1 MSLTSFFMY
10 INRGYFQ
17 SKVYVP
23 PIVITPIVSLAQAEA
38 SNVPSQPTPVTT
50 RNSLTGFYQF

>member
-10 INRGYFQ
+10 IIRGYFQ

-23 PIVITPIVSLAQAEA
+23 PIVITPIVSLAQIMV
-38 SNVPSQPTPVTT
+38 SNVLS
-50 RNSLTGFYQF
+50 